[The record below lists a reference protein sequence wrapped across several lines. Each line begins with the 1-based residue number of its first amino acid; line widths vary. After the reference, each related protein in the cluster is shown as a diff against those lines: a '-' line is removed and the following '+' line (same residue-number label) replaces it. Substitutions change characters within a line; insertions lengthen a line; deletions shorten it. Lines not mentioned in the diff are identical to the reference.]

1 MYLHKILYT
10 IGFLLL
16 LSCKEKKQ
24 EAVQIEETKS
34 NTSVAYS
41 MHENDTL
48 QQSKD
53 FISIKSDPSKA
64 IREEKTY
71 PSDLEGEWAVNCGNG
86 LTTFSIGNIGKEENI
101 ISLYGNSIYINV
113 EVEKLTDGEYIL
125 KFKKIATQ
133 ENWVEESLK
142 ITESDIS
149 KDKIIGKFFIKK
161 DRKVELHWIGLYN
174 MKKQKLDFAGKGF
187 SLIRENGGKNPVLLE
202 KCS

>member
-1 MYLHKILYT
+1 MCSHKILYT

-24 EAVQIEETKS
+24 EVVQIKKTKS
-34 NTSVAYS
+34 DTSVAYS
-41 MHENDTL
+41 IQENDTL

-86 LTTFSIGNIGKEENI
+86 LTTFSIGKEENI

-161 DRKVELHWIGLYN
+161 DRKVELQWIGLYN
-174 MKKQKLDFAGKGF
+174 IKKQKLEFVGNDFL
-187 SLIRENGGKNPVLLE
+187 LIKENGGKTPLILE
-202 KCS
+202 PCH